1 MDEWALHALGVETGY
16 VDVAIA
22 EGSKLVGLLSD
33 IAAGGPQKRQREA
46 RANRDA
52 AIAARDAALAELETA
67 RVLAGAGGGG
77 GVMQASAG
85 GFGGLGG
92 LVDKLGQP
100 SPIGGLPWG
109 LVVGVGVVAAW
120 WALR

>member
-1 MDEWALHALGVETGY
+1 MDDWALHALGVETGY

-22 EGSKLVGLLSD
+22 EGSKLVGQLSD
-33 IAAGGPQKRQREA
+33 IAAGGPQKRVREA

-52 AIAARDAALAELETA
+52 AIAARDAAMAELEAA
-67 RVLAGAGGGG
+67 RIMASGGGG

-85 GFGGLGG
+85 GFGGLVG
-92 LVDKLGQP
+92 KLGEP

-109 LVVGVGVVAAW
+109 VVVGVGVVALW

>member
-22 EGSKLVGLLSD
+22 EGSKLVGQLSD
-33 IAAGGPQKRQREA
+33 IAAGGPQKRVREA

-77 GVMQASAG
+77 GVMQQASAG
-85 GFGGLGG
+85 GFGGLLG
-92 LVDKLGQP
+92 KLGEP